1 MKMALQYWLNQGER
15 GRGRFLAF
23 KGGYHGDTFGTMAVS
38 IRKRACTAC
47 SGAC

>member
-23 KGGYHGDTFGTMAVS
+23 KGGYHGDTFGTMAVCDPEEGMHS
-38 IRKRACTAC
+38 LFRAC
-47 SGAC
+47 